1 MTRTAATI
9 LRNTRAKAGLSQA
22 ELARRANVT
31 QPVISAYESGKRE
44 PALSTLQRLV
54 EASGYR
60 LDIEIAPGAAERRLP
75 DTTLGRRLRRHRR
88 AIVNAAEE
96 RGARR
101 VRVFGSAA
109 RGDDTPTSDVDLLV
123 DLDDHVSLVSLIA
136 LERELAEIIGRPVD
150 VVPARALKPN
160 VAERV
165 LSEAIQ
171 L

>member
-9 LRNTRAKAGLSQA
+9 LRDTRAKAGLSQA

-44 PALSTLQRLV
+44 PALSTLERLV

-60 LDIEIAPGAAERRLP
+60 LDIDIAPADAERRLP

-88 AIVNAAEE
+88 AIVKAAEE

-150 VVPARALKPN
+150 VVPARALKPR